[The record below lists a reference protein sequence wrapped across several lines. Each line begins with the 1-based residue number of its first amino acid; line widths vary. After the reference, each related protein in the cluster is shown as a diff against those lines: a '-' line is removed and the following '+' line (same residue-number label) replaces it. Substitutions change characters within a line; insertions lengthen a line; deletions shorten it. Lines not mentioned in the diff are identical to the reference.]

1 MQILEKPHVQSP
13 FSATVM
19 LAAVPIMRQMSQGRY
34 CVTDTA
40 VATFLL
46 SGKYPLARRC
56 ADDDRYLEITTRGK
70 EWLSAAFPLKSP
82 RRP

>member
-1 MQILEKPHVQSP
+1 MHILETPHVQTP
-13 FSATVM
+13 FFTTVM

-40 VATFLL
+40 VAKFLL
-46 SGKYPLARRC
+46 GGKYPLARRC

-70 EWLSAAFPLKSP
+70 EWLSAAFPPESSK
-82 RRP
+82 RR